1 MIEIGSMPERVMR
14 GTLVRFQW
22 HDEERE
28 ARVISKPSKNEVR
41 VELGGDAP
49 PGTRSTLI
57 LHVDNVTVDRSD
69 LHKRYMATLWDLGL
83 RDERKEVQA
92 ALNLPGS
99 TKDFDVTQYLFAI
112 ERLVEGPRAAFV
124 RLCRD
129 RGLDADQVGRGWCM
143 GEAIFK
149 LKDYI
154 GIVAEMTVGPGYPD
168 EVKVL
173 VRGMIF
179 G

>member
-22 HDEERE
+22 HDEEHE
-28 ARVISKPSKNEVR
+28 GRVVSKPSENEVR
-41 VELGGDAP
+41 VELEGDAP

-57 LHVDNVTVDRSD
+57 LHVDNVTVDRGD

-92 ALNLPGS
+92 ALNLPSS
-99 TKDFDVTQYLFAI
+99 TKDFDVSQYLYAI
-112 ERLVEGPRAAFV
+112 NRLVEEPRTAFLN
-124 RLCRD
+124 LCRD
-129 RGLDADQVGRGWCM
+129 TGQDAEKVGREYCDGDLM
-143 GEAIFK
+143 YT
-149 LKDYI
+149 LKDYV
-154 GIVAEMTVGPGYPD
+154 GFVAEMTKEPGYTE

-173 VRGMIF
+173 VRGRIF
-179 G
+179 P